1 MPSTKAWGRS
11 ASWQWEETIATKGRL
26 TACRWEHALSHHL
39 HQGSHWSNWNVGC
52 NTLTTYSLA
61 SVILTFAVLNH
72 FRLPHFV
79 NLFSFFFQMTSLWR
93 ARILPSV
100 LACSSSGQST
110 WKEAASKTAHKWMP
124 KLLTPALSICSHFL
138 QRLVSEAEQSHWLL

>member
-1 MPSTKAWGRS
+1 MMMIGINGNVDCITVADIGN
-11 ASWQWEETIATKGRL
+11 
-26 TACRWEHALSHHL
+26 
-39 HQGSHWSNWNVGC
+39 WSYPEKDSFSRDKKIIEIFVAHSFC
-52 NTLTTYSLA
+52 DSFTL
-61 SVILTFAVLNH
+61 
-72 FRLPHFV
+72 
-79 NLFSFFFQMTSLWR
+79 FQMTSLWR

-138 QRLVSEAEQSHWLL
+138 QQPEQNTGIDYYSHAMEKVYLLHIFYKRTNELCRTIQISNIVLIYL

>member
-1 MPSTKAWGRS
+1 MRTCLKTSSSSERS
-11 ASWQWEETIATKGRL
+11 LVELKCSLAI
-26 TACRWEHALSHHL
+26 
-39 HQGSHWSNWNVGC
+39 
-52 NTLTTYSLA
+52 YSLA

-110 WKEAASKTAHKWMP
+110 WKEAASKTAHKWLP

-138 QRLVSEAEQSHWLL
+138 QQPEQNTGIDYYSHAMEKVYLLHIFYKRTKELCRTIQISNIVLIYL